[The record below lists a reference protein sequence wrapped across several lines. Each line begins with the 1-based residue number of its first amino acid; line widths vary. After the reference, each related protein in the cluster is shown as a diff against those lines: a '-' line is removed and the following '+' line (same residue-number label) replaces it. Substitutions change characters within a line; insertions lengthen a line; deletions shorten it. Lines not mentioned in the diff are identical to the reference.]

1 MGCKNLKID
10 TRRINQPIGIDKI
23 NILHS
28 VSSGRWNNKCTVFVQ
43 SEHIWWRH
51 IKREEATHSGTIS
64 SFYHHWSVKR
74 QPSPPNDWYKVG
86 GEDLE
91 VYGPG
96 ELREGAINHPV
107 ARECETREL
116 GDRRV
121 VAHPLKAV
129 ASASASTLPMRQL
142 ADTHT
147 PLSGCGWRHLIL
159 CLTQVNILIY
169 SLRY

>member
-1 MGCKNLKID
+1 M
-10 TRRINQPIGIDKI
+10 
-23 NILHS
+23 
-28 VSSGRWNNKCTVFVQ
+28 
-43 SEHIWWRH
+43 
-51 IKREEATHSGTIS
+51 
-64 SFYHHWSVKR
+64 KR

-147 PLSGCGWRHLIL
+147 PLSGCG
-159 CLTQVNILIY
+159 
-169 SLRY
+169 